1 MNDSE
6 NIENLVGL
14 LKKVERRQR
23 REEFE
28 KYKRV
33 SDEIQHELKHYLIK
47 FHQIA
52 KKSEKKAIEKINN
65 EYKQE
70 ERRVYE
76 SLEKIKEME
85 TQLNKINA
93 EYERGKKNL
102 QEKICKLKE
111 MYSAQLELIQEDE
124 RKELK
129 ILKREMKSLLL
140 LTKKEA
146 YQFTK
151 NNVKFGNTRIIN
163 FIKKLSSE
171 MC

>member
-85 TQLNKINA
+85 TQLRENLQAEGDVLGPAGINT
-93 EYERGKKNL
+93 RGGKKGAENPKERNEKSTL
-102 QEKICKLKE
+102 ADQEGGLPIHKEQCKVWK
-111 MYSAQLELIQEDE
+111 Y
-124 RKELK
+124 
-129 ILKREMKSLLL
+129 
-140 LTKKEA
+140 
-146 YQFTK
+146 K
-151 NNVKFGNTRIIN
+151 NH
-163 FIKKLSSE
+163 
-171 MC
+171 